1 MTCTLSSL
9 QRMDYYEFSFVMG
22 TLQVQTTVWIK
33 MILHGDT
40 IKMIIIV
47 IIIEIKVISVGQFY
61 LSRILL
67 LFVLSLGFPLQ
78 LQRVLCH

>member
-1 MTCTLSSL
+1 
-9 QRMDYYEFSFVMG
+9 MDYYEFSFVMG

-61 LSRILL
+61 LTRILL

>member
-1 MTCTLSSL
+1 
-9 QRMDYYEFSFVMG
+9 MDYYEFSFVMG

-40 IKMIIIV
+40 IKMIIIE

-61 LSRILL
+61 LTRILL

-78 LQRVLCH
+78 LQHVLCH

>member
-1 MTCTLSSL
+1 
-9 QRMDYYEFSFVMG
+9 MDYYEFSFVMG

-47 IIIEIKVISVGQFY
+47 IIIEIKVISVGQF
-61 LSRILL
+61 
-67 LFVLSLGFPLQ
+67 
-78 LQRVLCH
+78 

>member
-1 MTCTLSSL
+1 
-9 QRMDYYEFSFVMG
+9 MDYYEFSFVMG

-61 LSRILL
+61 LTRILL

-78 LQRVLCH
+78 LQHVLCH

>member
-1 MTCTLSSL
+1 
-9 QRMDYYEFSFVMG
+9 MDYYEFSFVMG

>member
-1 MTCTLSSL
+1 
-9 QRMDYYEFSFVMG
+9 MDYYEFSFVMG

-40 IKMIIIV
+40 IKMIIIE
-47 IIIEIKVISVGQFY
+47 IIIEIKVISVGQFH